1 MKARF
6 RVGCVPYVN
15 ARPLVACFDQPNEFV
30 EVVYD
35 VPSRLPALLDSGEVD
50 AILVSSIEYLRRDD
64 LVIAADVGIMSNGP
78 VASVRMLSKVPL
90 EEITTL
96 ALDESSMT
104 SNMLAQ
110 VILAERG
117 VRPSLVTMA
126 PDQSLMLER
135 CDACVLIGD
144 KGLEADGTG
153 LVDVDLGQAWTEMT
167 GEPFVWALW
176 LSRRDRFPKP
186 KWDEKHEGQLLWMT
200 LFYGFDASGFDSLHQ
215 SLDYPKRKAASMS
228 KLEGER
234 LERQKQAV
242 ATNIEHMN
250 CYLEANRLRID
261 FVVQDAA
268 NRSGW
273 TQENVANYLTH
284 NVRYR
289 LLSDRTLDMFGELL
303 LNHGLV
309 PKVREKTRK
318 RFRDELRDGIFELIP
333 VGNPYD
339 PLMTENNTS
348 VRVADEEKR

>member
-90 EEITTL
+90 EEIQTL

-110 VILAERG
+110 IILAERG
-117 VRPSLVTMA
+117 VRPSLVRME
-126 PDQSLMLER
+126 PDQAAMLAA

-153 LVDVDLGQAWTEMT
+153 LVDVDLGAAWTEMT
-167 GEPFVWALW
+167 GESFTWAVWLARL
-176 LSRRDRFPKP
+176 DRFPKP
-186 KWDEKHEGQLLWMT
+186 AWDEVDHLALLGHALM
-200 LFYGFDASGFDSLHQ
+200 YGMICCGFSSLHEY
-215 SLDYPKRKAASMS
+215 LDLEKNPFLRGLPQRQLKERKA
-228 KLEGER
+228 R
-234 LERQKQAV
+234 LSQYVTEQESRR
-242 ATNIEHMN
+242 T
-250 CYLEANRLRID
+250 
-261 FVVQDAA
+261 FVINDACK
-268 NRSGW
+268 RSGW
-273 TQENVANYLTH
+273 AQSTVEQYLSH
-284 NVRYR
+284 NVRHGANIRGPIETFQKYLIKWNFLDAR
-289 LLSDRTLDMFGELL
+289 REVGENRYSDPFGAAI
-303 LNHGLV
+303 
-309 PKVREKTRK
+309 
-318 RFRDELRDGIFELIP
+318 LRLIP
-333 VGNPYD
+333 
-339 PLMTENNTS
+339 
-348 VRVADEEKR
+348 

>member
-50 AILVSSIEYLRRDD
+50 AILVSSIEYLRRED

-90 EEITTL
+90 EEIQTL

-110 VILAERG
+110 IILAERG
-117 VRPSLVTMA
+117 VRPSLVTME
-126 PDQSLMLER
+126 PDQAAMLAA

-153 LVDVDLGQAWTEMT
+153 LVDVDLGAAWTEMT

-176 LSRRDRFPKP
+176 LSRRDRFEVD
-186 KWDEKHEGQLLWMT
+186 KWGVTKDGRTLGQLRYVLDA
-200 LFYGFDASGFDSLHQ
+200 GFEGSGFLCLHDSFDFKLRN
-215 SLDYPKRKAASMS
+215 KT
-228 KLEGER
+228 KLEMVAAYR
-234 LERQKQAV
+234 NTLRQ
-242 ATNIEHMN
+242 IEHTS
-250 CYLEANRLRID
+250 RLMEDRRE
-261 FVVQDAA
+261 FVVRSGAE
-268 NRSGW
+268 RSGW
-273 TQENVANYLTH
+273 SRDRVRSYLTE
-284 NVRYR
+284 NVRYSTQSR
-289 LLSDRTLDMFGELL
+289 FWDRRPIHRTVGTFNVKLVQHNLLDAVRPDMEPGDMRFHDLITSIRNLTPSAYGYTEAIQ
-303 LNHGLV
+303 HHPHLV
-309 PKVREKTRK
+309 E
-318 RFRDELRDGIFELIP
+318 
-333 VGNPYD
+333 Y
-339 PLMTENNTS
+339 
-348 VRVADEEKR
+348 

>member
-90 EEITTL
+90 EEIQTL

-110 VILAERG
+110 IILAERG
-117 VRPSLVTMA
+117 VRPALVTME
-126 PDQSLMLER
+126 PDQAAMLAA

-153 LVDVDLGQAWTEMT
+153 LVDVDLGADWTEMT
-167 GEPFVWALW
+167 GESFTWAVW
-176 LSRRDRFPKP
+176 LSRADRFPEAA
-186 KWDEKHEGQLLWMT
+186 WDEVDYSHLLT
-200 LFYGFDASGFDSLHQ
+200 HALFSGMACSGFSALHEL
-215 SLDYPKRKAASMS
+215 LDLEMNRFFLRLSGPERRDHMAKVEKYATDQESRRKFVI
-228 KLEGER
+228 EGAC
-234 LERQKQAV
+234 K
-242 ATNIEHMN
+242 
-250 CYLEANRLRID
+250 
-261 FVVQDAA
+261 
-268 NRSGW
+268 RSGW
-273 TQENVANYLTH
+273 AHARVEEYLSR
-284 NVRYR
+284 NVRHCGNIRGPIERFQEY
-289 LLSDRTLDMFGELL
+289 LLKWDLLEGRREIGQHRYSDPFGAAI
-303 LNHGLV
+303 
-309 PKVREKTRK
+309 
-318 RFRDELRDGIFELIP
+318 LRLIP
-333 VGNPYD
+333 
-339 PLMTENNTS
+339 
-348 VRVADEEKR
+348 

>member
-15 ARPLVACFDQPNEFV
+15 ARPLVACFDQPNELV

-90 EEITTL
+90 EEIKTL

-110 VILAERG
+110 IILAERG
-117 VRPSLVTMA
+117 VRPSLVTME
-126 PDQSLMLER
+126 PDQAAMLAA

-153 LVDVDLGQAWTEMT
+153 LVDVDLGAAWTELT

-176 LSRRDRFPKP
+176 LMREDRFPAP
-186 KWDEKHEGQLLWMT
+186 RWDHIYEPELLRDVLVLAEVDSSFGWVHNLEDFRLGRLPSSDPAKSEVALLELVEGT
-200 LFYGFDASGFDSLHQ
+200 ASRREFVI
-215 SLDYPKRKAASMS
+215 KNAA
-228 KLEGER
+228 
-234 LERQKQAV
+234 V
-242 ATNIEHMN
+242 
-250 CYLEANRLRID
+250 
-261 FVVQDAA
+261 
-268 NRSGW
+268 RSGW
-273 TQENVANYLTH
+273 SEDKVESYLSK
-284 NVRYR
+284 NVRFSGGISTSLKTFQA
-289 LLSDRTLDMFGELL
+289 LLSEHSFLERSRRISTTFDNCSLESEMAKLFPDYKDRKPIRSLL
-303 LNHGLV
+303 RG
-309 PKVREKTRK
+309 
-318 RFRDELRDGIFELIP
+318 
-333 VGNPYD
+333 
-339 PLMTENNTS
+339 
-348 VRVADEEKR
+348 